1 MWQKFEDWVEKKE
14 YSLKII
20 FLLVIPAIAGIVL
33 ATFGFLEN
41 GFLGSLA
48 GLIRGVLFTYLAY
61 LPIFLIFL
69 FLSYRDNRYWV
80 IGSIISI
87 LIWAVIYFIGWFIT
101 NY

>member
-14 YSLKII
+14 DSLKII
-20 FLLVIPAIAGIVL
+20 FLLVIPAIVGIVL

-61 LPIFLIFL
+61 VPIFFIYV
-69 FLSYRDNRYWV
+69 FLSDSGNRETVKGGITW
-80 IGSIISI
+80 III
-87 LIWAVIYFIGWFIT
+87 CAVAYFIFWFIT